1 VRDVLAKLSSLDLAD
16 MPISK
21 PAAGVSS
28 VRHRLPMC
36 GRSMLRRQNRPRM
49 PASCGCAICD
59 GVQTTPFICAFQTP
73 AAHVRSVDSASGA
86 EVIGCVRKKG
96 RRLLAA
102 LP

>member
-1 VRDVLAKLSSLDLAD
+1 
-16 MPISK
+16 
-21 PAAGVSS
+21 
-28 VRHRLPMC
+28 
-36 GRSMLRRQNRPRM
+36 M